1 FIFFF
6 QAEDGIRDFHVTGVQ
21 TCALPIL
28 GRVGDDDA
36 PLYPPPFGPERP
48 QHVGRVV
55 DHGAV
60 VELGR
65 ADDVG
70 DAARVADNSLDDL
83 LPGGVEGLEV
93 HFGQLVRLA
102 AVPAGRLPPVGRVQ
116 KHQVG
121 LAWGVGRPAGRRVVP
136 VDRQVRA
143 VVVAADVGR
152 PHAPAHALGY
162 VDGGAGAGEQVD
174 HDVAGLGEEPQQ
186 V

>member
-1 FIFFF
+1 ST
-6 QAEDGIRDFHVTGVQ
+6 AGALRDRS
-21 TCALPIL
+21 CLPIATGAGASRRGFAPDRMAQRAIRGTAAVRSARLPMPAPARSVPRSWSRAHHHQVAVQLEHPPVLASPRDLLAGGLL

-102 AVPAGRLPPVGRVQ
+102 AVPAG
-116 KHQVG
+116 
-121 LAWGVGRPAGRRVVP
+121 
-136 VDRQVRA
+136 
-143 VVVAADVGR
+143 
-152 PHAPAHALGY
+152 
-162 VDGGAGAGEQVD
+162 
-174 HDVAGLGEEPQQ
+174 
-186 V
+186 